1 MKTGNLFKILLLI
14 IFATT
19 FVACESEEKD
29 GDWEA
34 MKWETNVS
42 NINKNKIEVPIFALP
57 NEGGVYVIKCT
68 NYKSFWINALS
79 ENGESLP
86 IDNEDEKIER
96 EWYSIKINDGNTMTV
111 SILSN
116 SSDDNRTL
124 KIGIQAENAFD
135 SFLFEQNKN

>member
-19 FVACESEEKD
+19 FVACESEEID

-42 NINKNKIEVPIFALP
+42 NINKNKIEVP

-68 NYKSFWINALS
+68 NYKSFWIYALS
-79 ENGESLP
+79 ESGESLP

-124 KIGIQAENAFD
+124 EIGIQAGNAFD

>member
-42 NINKNKIEVPIFALP
+42 NINKNKIEVP

-79 ENGESLP
+79 ESGESLP

-116 SSDDNRTL
+116 SSNDNRTL
-124 KIGIQAENAFD
+124 EIGIQAGNAFD

>member
-42 NINKNKIEVPIFALP
+42 NINKNKIEVP

-79 ENGESLP
+79 ESGESLP

-96 EWYSIKINDGNTMTV
+96 EWYFIKINDGNTMTV

-124 KIGIQAENAFD
+124 KIGIQAGDVFD

>member
-1 MKTGNLFKILLLI
+1 MSLYHGPHL
-14 IFATT
+14 
-19 FVACESEEKD
+19 EKERRSHRP
-29 GDWEA
+29 GHHSGHS
-34 MKWETNVS
+34 MLPTS
-42 NINKNKIEVPIFALP
+42 NRYKIEVP

-68 NYKSFWINALS
+68 NYKSFWIYALS
-79 ENGESLP
+79 ESGESLP

-124 KIGIQAENAFD
+124 EIGIQAGNAFD
-135 SFLFEQNKN
+135 SSFLFEQNKN

>member
-42 NINKNKIEVPIFALP
+42 NINKNKIEVP

-68 NYKSFWINALS
+68 NYKSFWIYALS
-79 ENGESLP
+79 ESGESLP
-86 IDNEDEKIER
+86 IYNEDEKIER

-124 KIGIQAENAFD
+124 EIGIQAGNAFD

>member
-42 NINKNKIEVPIFALP
+42 NINKNKIEVP
-57 NEGGVYVIKCT
+57 NKGGVYGFKCT
-68 NYKSFWINALS
+68 NYKIFWIYALS

-86 IDNEDEKIER
+86 ISYEDEKIER
-96 EWYSIKINDGNTMTV
+96 EWYSIKIDDGSTMTV

>member
-29 GDWEA
+29 GDWEP

-42 NINKNKIEVPIFALP
+42 NINKNKIEVP
-57 NEGGVYVIKCT
+57 NEGGVYVLKCT

-79 ENGESLP
+79 ESGESLP

-124 KIGIQAENAFD
+124 EIGIQAENAFD

>member
-19 FVACESEEKD
+19 FIACESEEKD

-42 NINKNKIEVPIFALP
+42 NINKNKIEVP

-68 NYKSFWINALS
+68 NYKSFWI
-79 ENGESLP
+79 
-86 IDNEDEKIER
+86 
-96 EWYSIKINDGNTMTV
+96 TV

-124 KIGIQAENAFD
+124 EIGIQAGDAFD
-135 SFLFEQNKN
+135 SFWFEQNKN

>member
-42 NINKNKIEVPIFALP
+42 NNNKNKIEVP
-57 NEGGVYVIKCT
+57 NKGGVYVIKCT

-79 ENGESLP
+79 ESGESLP
-86 IDNEDEKIER
+86 ISYEDEKIER
-96 EWYSIKINDGNTMTV
+96 EWYSIKIDDGSTMTV

-124 KIGIQAENAFD
+124 KIGIQSGNAFD

>member
-29 GDWEA
+29 GDWEP

-42 NINKNKIEVPIFALP
+42 NINKNKIEVP

-79 ENGESLP
+79 ESGESLP

-96 EWYSIKINDGNTMTV
+96 EWYFIKINDGNTMTV

-124 KIGIQAENAFD
+124 EIGIQAGNAFD

>member
-42 NINKNKIEVPIFALP
+42 NINKNKIEVP
-57 NEGGVYVIKCT
+57 NEGGVYVFKCT
-68 NYKSFWINALS
+68 NYKSFWIYALS

-86 IDNEDEKIER
+86 ISYEDEKIER
-96 EWYSIKINDGNTMTV
+96 EWYSIKIDDGSTMTV

-124 KIGIQAENAFD
+124 KIGIQAEDVFD

>member
-42 NINKNKIEVPIFALP
+42 NINKNKIEVP

>member
-1 MKTGNLFKILLLI
+1 MKTGNLFKNLLLI

-42 NINKNKIEVPIFALP
+42 NINKNKIEVP

-79 ENGESLP
+79 ESGESLP

>member
-19 FVACESEEKD
+19 FVACESEGKD
-29 GDWEA
+29 GDWDP

-42 NINKNKIEVPIFALP
+42 NINKNKIEVP

-79 ENGESLP
+79 ENGESLQ
-86 IDNEDEKIER
+86 ISYEDKKIER
-96 EWYSIKINDGNTMTV
+96 EWYSIRIDDGNTMTV

-124 KIGIQAENAFD
+124 KIGIQAGNAFD

>member
-19 FVACESEEKD
+19 FVACESEGKD
-29 GDWEA
+29 GDREA

-42 NINKNKIEVPIFALP
+42 NINKNKIEVP

-68 NYKSFWINALS
+68 NYKSFWIYALS
-79 ENGESLP
+79 ESGESLP

-124 KIGIQAENAFD
+124 EIGIQAGNAFD

>member
-29 GDWEA
+29 GGWES

-42 NINKNKIEVPIFALP
+42 NINKNKIEVP

-68 NYKSFWINALS
+68 NYKSFWINA
-79 ENGESLP
+79 
-86 IDNEDEKIER
+86 
-96 EWYSIKINDGNTMTV
+96 SIKIDDGSIMTV

-124 KIGIQAENAFD
+124 EIGIQAGDVFD

>member
-42 NINKNKIEVPIFALP
+42 NINKNKIELP

-68 NYKSFWINALS
+68 NYKSFWIYALS
-79 ENGESLP
+79 ESGESLP

-124 KIGIQAENAFD
+124 EIGIQAGNAFD

>member
-42 NINKNKIEVPIFALP
+42 NNNKNKIEVP
-57 NEGGVYVIKCT
+57 NKGGVYVIKCT

-79 ENGESLP
+79 ESDESLP
-86 IDNEDEKIER
+86 ISYEDEKIER
-96 EWYSIKINDGNTMTV
+96 EWYSIKIDDGSTMTV

-124 KIGIQAENAFD
+124 KIGIQSGNAFD

>member
-1 MKTGNLFKILLLI
+1 MHIVCVYDICPLKVYI
-14 IFATT
+14 T
-19 FVACESEEKD
+19 FYTYVACEIED

-42 NINKNKIEVPIFALP
+42 NINKNKIEVP
-57 NEGGVYVIKCT
+57 NEGGVYGFKCT
-68 NYKSFWINALS
+68 NYKSFWIYALS

-86 IDNEDEKIER
+86 ISYEDEKIER
-96 EWYSIKINDGNTMTV
+96 EWYSIKIDDGSTMTV

-124 KIGIQAENAFD
+124 KIGIQAEDVFD

>member
-42 NINKNKIEVPIFALP
+42 NINKNKIEVP

-96 EWYSIKINDGNTMTV
+96 EWYSIKINDENTMTV

>member
-29 GDWEA
+29 GDWET

-42 NINKNKIEVPIFALP
+42 NINKNKIEVP

>member
-14 IFATT
+14 IFAAT
-19 FVACESEEKD
+19 FVACESQEKD
-29 GDWEA
+29 GDWET

-42 NINKNKIEVPIFALP
+42 NINKNKIEVP

-68 NYKSFWINALS
+68 NYKSFWIYALS

-86 IDNEDEKIER
+86 ISYEDEKIER
-96 EWYSIKINDGNTMTV
+96 EWYSIKIDDGSTMTV

-124 KIGIQAENAFD
+124 KIGIQAENVFD

>member
-42 NINKNKIEVPIFALP
+42 NINKNKIEVP
-57 NEGGVYVIKCT
+57 NEGGVYVFKCT
-68 NYKSFWINALS
+68 NYKSFWIYALS

-86 IDNEDEKIER
+86 ISYEDEKIER
-96 EWYSIKINDGNTMTV
+96 EWYSIKIDDGNTMTV

-124 KIGIQAENAFD
+124 EIGIQAGNAFD
-135 SFLFEQNKN
+135 SFLFEQK

>member
-42 NINKNKIEVPIFALP
+42 NINKNKIEVP

-79 ENGESLP
+79 ESGESLP

-124 KIGIQAENAFD
+124 EIGIQAGNAFD

>member
-19 FVACESEEKD
+19 FVACESQEKD

-42 NINKNKIEVPIFALP
+42 NINKNKIEVP

>member
-19 FVACESEEKD
+19 FVACESKD

-42 NINKNKIEVPIFALP
+42 NINKNKIEVP

-79 ENGESLP
+79 ESGESLP

-124 KIGIQAENAFD
+124 EIGIQAGNAFD

>member
-19 FVACESEEKD
+19 FVACESQEKD
-29 GDWEA
+29 GDWES

-42 NINKNKIEVPIFALP
+42 NINKNKIEVP

-68 NYKSFWINALS
+68 NYKSFWIYALS
-79 ENGESLP
+79 ESGESLP

-124 KIGIQAENAFD
+124 EIGIQAGNAFD

>member
-42 NINKNKIEVPIFALP
+42 NINKNKIEVP

-68 NYKSFWINALS
+68 NYKSFWIYALS
-79 ENGESLP
+79 ESGESLP

-116 SSDDNRTL
+116 SSDYNRTL
-124 KIGIQAENAFD
+124 EIGIQAGNAFD

>member
-42 NINKNKIEVPIFALP
+42 NINKNKIEVP

-68 NYKSFWINALS
+68 NYKSFWIYALS
-79 ENGESLP
+79 ESGESLP
-86 IDNEDEKIER
+86 IDKEDEKIER

-124 KIGIQAENAFD
+124 EIGIQAGNAFD

>member
-42 NINKNKIEVPIFALP
+42 NINKNKIEVP

-79 ENGESLP
+79 ESGESLP

-124 KIGIQAENAFD
+124 EIGIQAENAFD

>member
-14 IFATT
+14 IFAAI
-19 FVACESEEKD
+19 FVACESRGKD
-29 GDWEA
+29 GGWEA
-34 MKWETNVS
+34 MKWEINVS
-42 NINKNKIEVPIFALP
+42 NINKNKIEVP
-57 NEGGVYVIKCT
+57 NKGGVYVFKCK

-86 IDNEDEKIER
+86 ISYEDEKIER
-96 EWYSIKINDGNTMTV
+96 EWYSVKIDDGSTMTV

-124 KIGIQAENAFD
+124 KIGIQAGDAFD

>member
-1 MKTGNLFKILLLI
+1 MKAGNLFKILLLI

-19 FVACESEEKD
+19 FIACESEEKD

-34 MKWETNVS
+34 MKWETNAS
-42 NINKNKIEVPIFALP
+42 NINKNKIEVPK
-57 NEGGVYVIKCT
+57 EGGVYVIKCT

-79 ENGESLP
+79 ESGESLS
-86 IDNEDEKIER
+86 ISYEDEKIER
-96 EWYSIKINDGNTMTV
+96 EWYSIKIDDGNTMTV

-124 KIGIQAENAFD
+124 EIGIQAENAFD
-135 SFLFEQNKN
+135 SFLFEQNRN

>member
-42 NINKNKIEVPIFALP
+42 NINKNKIEVP

-68 NYKSFWINALS
+68 NYKSFWIYALS
-79 ENGESLP
+79 ESGESLP

-124 KIGIQAENAFD
+124 EIGIQAENAFD

>member
-19 FVACESEEKD
+19 FIACESEEKD

-34 MKWETNVS
+34 MKWETNAS
-42 NINKNKIEVPIFALP
+42 NINKNKIEVP

-79 ENGESLP
+79 ESGESLS
-86 IDNEDEKIER
+86 ISYEDEKIER

-124 KIGIQAENAFD
+124 EIGIQAGNAFD
-135 SFLFEQNKN
+135 SFLFEQK

>member
-19 FVACESEEKD
+19 FVACESQEKN
-29 GDWEA
+29 GDWES

-42 NINKNKIEVPIFALP
+42 NINKNKIEVP

-79 ENGESLP
+79 ESGESLP
-86 IDNEDEKIER
+86 ISYEDEKIER
-96 EWYSIKINDGNTMTV
+96 EWYSIKIDDGNTMTV

-124 KIGIQAENAFD
+124 KIGIQAGDVFD

>member
-1 MKTGNLFKILLLI
+1 
-14 IFATT
+14 
-19 FVACESEEKD
+19 
-29 GDWEA
+29 

-42 NINKNKIEVPIFALP
+42 NINKNKIEVP

-79 ENGESLP
+79 ENGESLQ
-86 IDNEDEKIER
+86 ISYADEKIER
-96 EWYSIKINDGNTMTV
+96 EWYSIRIDDGNTMTV

-124 KIGIQAENAFD
+124 KIGIQAGNAFD

>member
-19 FVACESEEKD
+19 FIACESEEKD

-34 MKWETNVS
+34 MKWETNAS
-42 NINKNKIEVPIFALP
+42 NINKNKIEVPK
-57 NEGGVYVIKCT
+57 EGGVYVIKCT

>member
-19 FVACESEEKD
+19 FVACESQEKD
-29 GDWEA
+29 GDWES

-42 NINKNKIEVPIFALP
+42 NINKNKIEVP

-68 NYKSFWINALS
+68 NYKSFWIY
-79 ENGESLP
+79 
-86 IDNEDEKIER
+86 EDKKIER
-96 EWYSIKINDGNTMTV
+96 EWYSIKIDDGSIMTV

-124 KIGIQAENAFD
+124 EIGIQAGDVFD